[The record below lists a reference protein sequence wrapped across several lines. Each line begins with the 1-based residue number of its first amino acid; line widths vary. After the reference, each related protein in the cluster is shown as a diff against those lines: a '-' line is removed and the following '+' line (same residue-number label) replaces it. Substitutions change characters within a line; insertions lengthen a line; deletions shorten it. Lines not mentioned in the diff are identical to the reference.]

1 MNKTMKFV
9 NSKAEIETDPE
20 WIIISNPVESRVQRL
35 LAYDSN
41 HSDSIKVIVKDQ
53 GRRTL
58 VNRVEEVFVNEIHE
72 HNMSEYSL
80 RLNIARNHPLFTL
93 TMAFP
98 IMMIACIAPFGI
110 LIPIESGE
118 KMGYQMTLFL
128 TLIVYLEIKSHSV
141 PVPENS
147 TSISKL
153 IIFFIVIII
162 LLVLCI
168 LGMLSNSSKLPT
180 RPSL

>member
-1 MNKTMKFV
+1 M
-9 NSKAEIETDPE
+9 
-20 WIIISNPVESRVQRL
+20 
-35 LAYDSN
+35 
-41 HSDSIKVIVKDQ
+41 
-53 GRRTL
+53 G
-58 VNRVEEVFVNEIHE
+58 HE

-80 RLNIARNHPLFTL
+80 RLNIARYHPLFTL

-168 LGMLSNSSKLPT
+168 LVTAITLVVHHETAWSNTGERKLSRFEVRLCYKVL
-180 RPSL
+180 